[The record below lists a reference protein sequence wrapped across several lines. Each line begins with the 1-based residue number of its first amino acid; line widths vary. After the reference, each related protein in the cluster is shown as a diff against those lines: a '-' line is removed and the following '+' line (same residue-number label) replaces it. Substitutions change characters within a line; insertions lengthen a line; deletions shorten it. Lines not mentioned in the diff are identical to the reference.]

1 MTVLFMLALLLPGGS
16 PPADWRTEAVRT
28 VEDAI
33 RDGMTLSPEDY
44 QIELRGVAVAP
55 AGPCTGS
62 MEIRVPLEPLP
73 VFRGNISLPVELV
86 CSGRTLARGIV
97 SVKVRTFHRVAVC
110 TVSLDRHAVP
120 GPEAVAFRRIETTGM
135 PQDFVTGLP
144 DPGGLWTTRM
154 LAQGTILRSG
164 MLETRPLIQGGT
176 PVMLRVHSGLATVS
190 VQAIAREDGR
200 LNDWIAVQQQ
210 QSRRNILARVVGPGA
225 VEITL
230 E

>member
-1 MTVLFMLALLLPGGS
+1 MNVLFILALLLPGGS
-16 PPADWRTEAVRT
+16 PPADWRDEAVRT

-33 RDGMTLSPEDY
+33 REGMTMAPEDY
-44 QIELRGVAVAP
+44 QIELRGVAVSP
-55 AGPCTGS
+55 AESCSGA
-62 MEIRVPLEPLP
+62 MEIRVPPEPLP
-73 VFRGNISLPVELV
+73 VFRGNISVPVELV

-110 TVSLDRHAVP
+110 TAPLGRHAVP
-120 GPEAVAFRRIETTGM
+120 GPETVAFQRVETTAM
-135 PQDFVTGLP
+135 PQDFVTGRP
-144 DPGGLWTTRM
+144 DWSGLWTTRM
-154 LAQGTILRSG
+154 LSGGTVLRSG

-200 LNDWIAVQQQ
+200 LNEWIAVQQQ
-210 QSRRNILARVVGPGA
+210 QSRRNIQARVVGPGA